1 MECEA
6 MERIYVGICDDVPE
20 AIEQIHKIIAPYL
33 ENSKWGIEV
42 FKFKNGESVLEWM
55 ENLHILF
62 LDIEMPGIDGIKVGE
77 ILQRKNPACRI
88 IMATGMEYRFKEAF
102 KIAAFRFVT
111 KPFEEKE
118 VIEAFT
124 EALDTMRGM
133 DTIELYERRNLYS
146 IPQRKICVV
155 KAYDSFVEAY
165 VEGKW
170 MRRRDTIAGMLEALD
185 EELFY
190 QIDRRFI
197 VNMMH
202 IDSYKK
208 GVIEIEGESFKV
220 SRRRRKDFEQTYR
233 EFDLKYGRVRV

>member
-1 MECEA
+1 
-6 MERIYVGICDDVPE
+6 MERIHVGICDDMPE
-20 AIEQIHKIIAPYL
+20 AIEQIYKIITPYL
-33 ENSKWGIEV
+33 ENSKWDIEV
-42 FKFKNGESVLEWM
+42 CTFENGEEVLKEI
-55 ENLHILF
+55 EKLHILF
-62 LDIEMPGIDGIKVGE
+62 LDIEMPGIDGIEVGGMF
-77 ILQRKNPACRI
+77 QRKNPACRI

-124 EALDTMRGM
+124 EALDTMRGLE
-133 DTIELYERRNLYS
+133 TIELYERRNLYS

-170 MRRRDTIAGMLEALD
+170 MRRRDTIAGMCEELD
-185 EELFY
+185 ETLFY
-190 QIDRRFI
+190 QIDRRFL

-202 IDSYKK
+202 IDKYKN
-208 GVIEIEGESFKV
+208 GVVEVAGERFKV
-220 SRRRRKDFEQTYR
+220 SRRRRKDFEQAYR
-233 EFDLKYGRVRV
+233 EFDLKYGRVSL